1 MLPPAFPCTNI
12 IGEITPQAAL
22 ETGLKEG
29 TPVVICAGDV
39 AVAQAGAGA
48 NQEGKVQ
55 LCIGTAT
62 CIGIS
67 TSKFRNNKYI
77 HTFHKQMEGYRPS
90 SAKFIKRFALSLTI
104 IIHNFSDSLAG

>member
-1 MLPPAFPCTNI
+1 MLPPAFPCTKI
-12 IGEITPQAAL
+12 IGEINPHAAR

-29 TPVVICAGDV
+29 TPVVICAGEV

-62 CIGIS
+62 WIGIS
-67 TSKFRNNKYI
+67 TSKFRNNKYF
-77 HTFHKQMEGYRPS
+77 HTFHIQMDGHQPRN
-90 SAKFIKRFALSLTI
+90 AKVL
-104 IIHNFSDSLAG
+104 